1 MTDDDN
7 TKVTMPL
14 VAKDE
19 TNCAKILPKMGACA
33 FKVNCNTET
42 ETTAKTNH
50 LQQQQLPPPPPNN
63 NIQPQQT
70 ETNGNNNLKNGVL
83 KPLHYG

>member
-1 MTDDDN
+1 MTDDDG
-7 TKVTMPL
+7 TKITMPL

-19 TNCAKILPKMGACA
+19 TNCTKIIPKMGACA
-33 FKVNCNTET
+33 FKANCNTET

-50 LQQQQLPPPPPNN
+50 QQQQPPPN

>member
-1 MTDDDN
+1 MTDDDGA
-7 TKVTMPL
+7 KITMPL
-14 VAKDE
+14 VAKED
-19 TNCAKILPKMGACA
+19 TNCTKILPKLGACT
-33 FKVNCNTET
+33 FKANCNTET
-42 ETTAKTNH
+42 ETTPKTNH
-50 LQQQQLPPPPPNN
+50 QQQQQPPPN